1 MEILQLPTEL
11 LLSLPQYLHNI
22 EDFTNLSSTCRTFR
36 RVCSDASPN
45 TILRLAAA
53 SSRVFFRPDPHF
65 LIAATVRQVGEWALL
80 SHDNTEQLRRHI
92 QGGVYS
98 LLHLCVDK
106 AGLTMDDIRRLHASR
121 FSLINPIADM
131 IDRCAGPQF
140 VSTPDFWDG
149 GVSNPA
155 TISLEPNR
163 ALFQIIIYGE
173 LFAPTMQAFL
183 EPDRALPRFDQ
194 ELRLDFIKYCIPDS
208 MCRSYTGLTVLE
220 VGPYAGTKNELMP
233 QKESDQVGLDYL
245 LTCRT
250 WREAWERVR
259 LAIGPN
265 FDDISRQ
272 IMWESAV
279 QIQGLAGLEML
290 RPGGLEGWRSRLA
303 EMRKR
308 IESLPVEKRPKE
320 CRYGSSGR
328 YYCWESPNM
337 AAEIT
342 VTLAPY
348 WGET

>member
-1 MEILQLPTEL
+1 MGILQLPTEL
-11 LLSLPQYLHNI
+11 LLVLPQYLHNI
-22 EDFTNLSSTCRTFR
+22 EDFTNLSSSCRAFR
-36 RVCSDASPN
+36 QVCSDASPN
-45 TILRLAAA
+45 TILRLAAS

-65 LIAATVRQVGEWALL
+65 LIAATVRQVSDWALL
-80 SHDNTEQLRRHI
+80 SNDNTEALRQAI

-98 LLHLCVDK
+98 LLDICVEK

-121 FSLINPIADM
+121 FSLINPTSDM

-140 VSTPDFWDG
+140 MSTSDFWNG

-155 TISLEPNR
+155 TISLEPTR

-173 LFAPTMQAFL
+173 LFASTMQAFL

-194 ELRLDFIKYCIPDS
+194 EFRLDFIKYCIPDS
-208 MCRSYTGLTVLE
+208 MCSSYTGVTVLE
-220 VGPYAGTKNELMP
+220 VGPYVGTNNELMP

-250 WREAWERVR
+250 WSEAWERVR

-265 FDDISRQ
+265 FDDVPRQ

-279 QIQGLAGLEML
+279 QTQGLEGLEML
-290 RPGGLEGWRSRLA
+290 RPGGLERWRPRLE
-303 EMRKR
+303 EMRKD
-308 IESLPVEKRPKE
+308 IENLPIEKRPKE

-328 YYCWESPNM
+328 YYCWESPDM

-342 VTLAPY
+342 VTLATY
-348 WGET
+348 WGEK